1 MNEYTFKV
9 TISVKVKTDLPMEA
23 AIDEFGGDCEYEL
36 PSTDNVK
43 VVSTEWL
50 DTEQN

>member
-1 MNEYTFKV
+1 MNEYNFTVTF
-9 TISVKVKTDLPMEA
+9 SVMVKTDLPMQE
-23 AIDEFGGDCEYEL
+23 AIDEFGSNCDYEL

-50 DTEQN
+50 DTE